1 MNHTVALAK
10 CTSYSYDDDAV
21 QDGVRR
27 SVDLLG
33 GMERFVKPG
42 QQVLLKPNLV
52 RAAPPEQMV
61 CTHPAVVMAVVHL
74 VQEAGGQPTIGE
86 SPGGPFVAPWLRAV
100 YRRSGMT
107 EVARQTGAALNW
119 DLRETHVPHPDG
131 RRIKALEVCRF
142 VTDADVVISLPKLK
156 THGLM
161 ELTGAIK
168 NLFGVV
174 PGTIKTAYHAKFP
187 DLEMFGDMLL
197 DVVTLIRPDLTIMDS
212 IVAMDGQGPS
222 AGDPFPVGALLASSD
237 SVALDVVAAHLVGID
252 VDRIYPL
259 RAAIAR
265 GLTTGQAADVEIVG
279 DSLSD
284 FQVRGFRGPET
295 RGASGG
301 IGTLVARAVKQWFVA
316 APSSNGKCTGC
327 GICVQSCPVD
337 AITLVDKRSQMDLST
352 CIRCYCCHEM
362 CPERAVDLRKPW
374 PGRVLR

>member
-119 DLRETHVPHPDG
+119 DLSESHVPHPDG
-131 RRIKALEVCRF
+131 RRIKALEVCKF

-174 PGTIKTAYHAKFP
+174 PGTIKTAYHAK
-187 DLEMFGDMLL
+187 
-197 DVVTLIRPDLTIMDS
+197 
-212 IVAMDGQGPS
+212 
-222 AGDPFPVGALLASSD
+222 
-237 SVALDVVAAHLVGID
+237 
-252 VDRIYPL
+252 L
-259 RAAIAR
+259 RAP
-265 GLTTGQAADVEIVG
+265 
-279 DSLSD
+279 
-284 FQVRGFRGPET
+284 RGP
-295 RGASGG
+295 
-301 IGTLVARAVKQWFVA
+301 V
-316 APSSNGKCTGC
+316 
-327 GICVQSCPVD
+327 
-337 AITLVDKRSQMDLST
+337 
-352 CIRCYCCHEM
+352 
-362 CPERAVDLRKPW
+362 
-374 PGRVLR
+374 